1 MFIGIGKSFGLF
13 FVEFLRVYDTS
24 SSLLSG
30 IISVQ
35 NLFVSLVSLFTLNV
49 GIRFV
54 GCRPLMI
61 IGGLILCGSYMLNAL
76 VPGIAALFVAHGV
89 LYGIGIASTSVLV
102 FIEIN
107 NYFERRLGFAFMV
120 SSIGGCVGSFVFPII
135 IQKLLDN
142 YGLQGAL
149 LVISGILLNNVVVGA
164 LTRPFFSRKATQ
176 KDVSK
181 NAKNNNTCYSSK
193 NGDLTE
199 DDKKKGFSRKVS
211 ENPIAEYSLSV
222 DNVAKYY
229 EPEVSSDGFN
239 DYKSYV
245 KLIAT
250 RKRKPR
256 SCSES
261 HNTTVVGVDSTKK
274 TLIPRIDMFG
284 GLGTAS
290 SFCSVYSLNF
300 LRQQENKPDIKR
312 DSKSDIASESRSC
325 SCYDIID
332 FRILKNRHLLLLLFM
347 CLVSVAGCGLIV
359 IYIPPFAKDH
369 DIPNDKIAILVTLMG
384 VCDLFARFA
393 LAWISDSKRFRRDY
407 ILGSCLGITGLAVM
421 FNPLYTNFESFV
433 VFSIIYGS
441 FGSVYFSM
449 APLLLRDC
457 VGSDRYP
464 TALSLMI
471 QVHGIAFVGFTP
483 LLGLA
488 RDLTGSY
495 TLTFY
500 IMGAGILLGSVAV
513 YFVNHYF
520 SGWKIDAINCNF
532 PKRLTNGNCF
542 V

>member
-1 MFIGIGKSFGLF
+1 MCPNHLREFSSQQRHFSFYGD
-13 FVEFLRVYDTS
+13 VVYRARKFRYDPA
-24 SSLLSG
+24 
-30 IISVQ
+30 
-35 NLFVSLVSLFTLNV
+35 LFTLNV
-49 GIRFV
+49 GIRVV
-54 GCRPLMI
+54 GCRLLMI
-61 IGGLILCGSYMLNAL
+61 IGGLVLCGSYMLNAL
-76 VPGIAALFVAHGV
+76 VPGIAALFIAHGV
-89 LYGIGIASTSVLV
+89 LYGIGVASTSVLI

-120 SSIGGCVGSFVFPII
+120 ASVGGCAGSFVFPII
-135 IQKLLDN
+135 IQKLIDT

-149 LVISGILLNNVVVGA
+149 LVISSILLNNVVIGA
-164 LTRPFFSRKATQ
+164 LYRPFISRVRTKT
-176 KDVSK
+176 DVPK
-181 NAKNNNTCYSSK
+181 NTKNNNTCYSSR
-193 NGDLTE
+193 NGELTQ
-199 DDKKKGFSRKVS
+199 DDNTKRFSRKVA

-222 DNVAKYY
+222 DDVANYY
-229 EPEVSSDGFN
+229 EPEVASDGFN

-256 SCSES
+256 SYSES
-261 HNTTVVGVDSTKK
+261 CETTCVGVDSTKLQK
-274 TLIPRIDMFG
+274 TVFPKIDIFG

-290 SFCSVYSLNF
+290 SFCSVYSLNV
-300 LRQQENKPDIKR
+300 LRQQEIKPDIKP
-312 DSKSDIASESRSC
+312 DSKSDSASESGSC

-384 VCDLFARFA
+384 VFDLVSRFA
-393 LAWISDSKRFRRDY
+393 LAWISDSKRIRRDY
-407 ILGSCLGITGLAVM
+407 ILGCCLGITGLAVM

-441 FGSVYFSM
+441 FGNVYFSY

-464 TALSLMI
+464 TAFSLMI

-513 YFVNHYF
+513 FCEPIFQWLEN
-520 SGWKIDAINCNF
+520 
-532 PKRLTNGNCF
+532 KRNK